1 MQGLKVLPAGTWD
14 SSRAVDSVLI
24 DREAHHSGRMLLRTT
39 GNRDVVVDVTHT
51 ALRPGDGL
59 ELDNGGVIQV
69 YYAPERLL
77 EIGADTGG
85 DLVSLAWHLGN
96 QHWPIQV
103 SKGRIRLPETRA
115 AEEILRR
122 LGILARRLKAVFEPM
137 PPIRDGHHHHHAEE
151 GHAHPHR

>member
-69 YYAPERLL
+69 HYAP
-77 EIGADTGG
+77 DVPT
-85 DLVSLAWHLGN
+85 
-96 QHWPIQV
+96 Q
-103 SKGRIRLPETRA
+103 A
-115 AEEILRR
+115 AISFPW
-122 LGILARRLKAVFEPM
+122 LGISATSIGLFRCQKVASASLKRGPRKKSCAGWASS
-137 PPIRDGHHHHHAEE
+137 RAG
-151 GHAHPHR
+151 